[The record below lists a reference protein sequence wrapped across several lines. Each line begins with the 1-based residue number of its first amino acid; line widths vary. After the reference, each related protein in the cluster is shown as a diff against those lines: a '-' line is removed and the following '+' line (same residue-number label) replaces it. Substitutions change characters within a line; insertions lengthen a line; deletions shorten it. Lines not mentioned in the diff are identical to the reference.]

1 MLMRAEIAFVFFLI
15 ILTPPLFF
23 LLVQTGQASDREVIL
38 LTQEDLKPVF
48 SKIIMNNTPWPEENL
63 AISGF
68 SARPATMTVPT
79 GDIEYRLINQ
89 IHSNYLGRKAI
100 TVAVMIDGK
109 EHGQVR
115 MSGDLQLY
123 GEVLCTTRR
132 IKRHTVLAE
141 NDIRVIR
148 RNISMLDPDFIKS
161 SKMAV
166 GFRLKYSI
174 RAGAVLFSHQLE
186 APPLVKRGDLVTIQA
201 KSDKIRVTV
210 PGEVRNPG
218 AIGELVRVK
227 NLMSRKEI
235 LARVLDSGTVEVNY

>member
-1 MLMRAEIAFVFFLI
+1 
-15 ILTPPLFF
+15 
-23 LLVQTGQASDREVIL
+23 
-38 LTQEDLKPVF
+38 
-48 SKIIMNNTPWPEENL
+48 
-63 AISGF
+63 
-68 SARPATMTVPT
+68 
-79 GDIEYRLINQ
+79 
-89 IHSNYLGRKAI
+89 
-100 TVAVMIDGK
+100 
-109 EHGQVR
+109 
-115 MSGDLQLY
+115 MSGNLQLY

-132 IKRHTVLAE
+132 IKRHTILAE

-161 SKMAV
+161 TKMAV

-186 APPLVKRGDLVTIQA
+186 APPLVKRGDMVTIQA

-218 AIGELVRVK
+218 AMGELVRVK

-235 LARVLDSGTVEVNY
+235 LAKVLDSGTVEVNY